1 MTPQP
6 LDVSGPLRL
15 RGVGVPGS
23 SIYADL
29 VWGRGAGW
37 TGSWAL

>member
-6 LDVSGPLRL
+6 LDVSGLWRL
-15 RGVGVPGS
+15 RGVGVPGP

-29 VWGRGAGW
+29 ARGRGAGW
-37 TGSWAL
+37 RGSWTL